1 MGALLPVGSCNRCI
15 PFLTSRSSE
24 SFCNLRPAFNLQK
37 ETASFACHVIIHMKV
52 PRYKENLITVC
63 TCWIIWF
70 SRQTMFHILLLK
82 GNSSFNSLSLSLS
95 LSTNTRCSQKY
106 SIYLFFMNC
115 DCLLDLI
122 VSTFLIASTKEVHI
136 KQFSK

>member
-15 PFLTSRSSE
+15 PFLTSCSSE

-52 PRYKENLITVC
+52 PRYEENFITVC
-63 TCWIIWF
+63 ACWIIWF
-70 SRQTMFHILLLK
+70 SRETMFHILLLK

-95 LSTNTRCSQKY
+95 TNTRCSQKH
-106 SIYLFFMNC
+106 SNYLFFMNC

-122 VSTFLIASTKEVHI
+122 VSTFLIAST
-136 KQFSK
+136 